1 MDISEQIMQL
11 KKEKDAT
18 IIAHYYQPIE
28 VQKCAD
34 YIGDSLG
41 LSKIARDKIQT
52 PNLIF
57 AGVSFMAETAAILN
71 PSKKIF
77 LPDPKAGCP
86 LAKYLSGET
95 VRKFKKQYEGSP
107 VVVYVNTTAETKAE
121 ADSCCTS
128 SNAIQVINAIAK
140 KFKANTIL
148 FGPDKNLAHYVRQRT
163 NLEIIAIPSKGCC
176 PRHDLLTLSQL
187 QIMQASYPEAKTI
200 VHPECIPD
208 VQSHADYIG
217 STAGMLNYVKN
228 HPEQKEF
235 IIGTEIGLTEHM
247 RWKLPQHTYFPA
259 DPRMVCKNMKRN
271 TLEKVLNLLQI
282 LGNEELEAPYRITV
296 DSDLAQQA
304 LRPID
309 AMINLQL

>member
-1 MDISEQIMQL
+1 MDISAQIMQM
-11 KKEKDAT
+11 KKEKEAT
-18 IIAHYYQPIE
+18 IIAHYYQPLE

-41 LSKIARDKIQT
+41 LARIARDQVKTQ
-52 PNLIF
+52 NLIF
-57 AGVSFMAETAAILN
+57 AGVTFMGETAAILN
-71 PSKKIF
+71 PSKKIYI
-77 LPDPKAGCP
+77 PDPKAGCP
-86 LAKYLSGET
+86 LANYLPGEAIKKY
-95 VRKFKKQYEGSP
+95 KKQYPGCP

-128 SNAIQVINAIAK
+128 SNAIQVINAVAK
-140 KFKANTIL
+140 KFQMNTIL

-163 NLEIIAIPSKGCC
+163 NLEIIAIPSNGCC
-176 PRHDLLTLSQL
+176 PRHNLLTLQQL
-187 QIMQASYPEAKTI
+187 QKMQTLHPNARTI
-200 VHPECIPD
+200 VHPECIAE

-217 STAGMLNYVKN
+217 STAGMLNYVKT
-228 HPEQKEF
+228 HPDQEEF

-247 RWKLPQHTYFPA
+247 RWKLPQHTYYPA

-271 TLEKVLNLLQI
+271 TPEKVLNLLKI

-296 DSDLAQQA
+296 NADLAQQA

-309 AMINLQL
+309 AMMDLQI